1 MTTPKAGGWI
11 AGTAVA
17 ALVIIVA
24 AWFLAISPTLTTASE
39 TRTQVDTQ
47 LSQNSEAQ
55 VKIANLKTQFAKL
68 DATKAELAALQLQ
81 IPTSADL
88 AVYTQQL
95 AAIAAAHSVTV
106 IAITV
111 SPAAPVIPFAPV
123 AAPAATAP
131 AVTASGSATADPA
144 APAPVAHIDI
154 AGFYSLPTTVDVIGT
169 YPNVLAFLQDLQT
182 GTERLF
188 AVSNLAGTSL
198 TKADAN
204 SGTPAIAAGD
214 LEIVVTGALYVF
226 VDTAAKTAA
235 PVVPATPL
243 TLPVPNPA
251 TNPFKP
257 LA

>member
-24 AWFLAISPTLTTASE
+24 AWFLVISPTLTTASE

-123 AAPAATAP
+123 AAPA
-131 AVTASGSATADPA
+131 VTASGSATADPA
-144 APAPVAHIDI
+144 APAPVAHIGI

-182 GTERLF
+182 GTQRLF

>member
-55 VKIANLKTQFAKL
+55 VKIANLKTQFATL
-68 DATKAELAALQLQ
+68 DATKTELAALQLQ

-123 AAPAATAP
+123 DAPAA
-131 AVTASGSATADPA
+131 TASGSATADPA
-144 APAPVAHIDI
+144 APAPVAHIGI

-182 GTERLF
+182 GTQRLF

-226 VDTAAKTAA
+226 VDSAAKTAA

>member
-123 AAPAATAP
+123 AAPAATA
-131 AVTASGSATADPA
+131 SGSATADPA
-144 APAPVAHIDI
+144 APAPVAHIGI

-182 GTERLF
+182 GTQRLF

-204 SGTPAIAAGD
+204 SGRPAIAAGD

>member
-123 AAPAATAP
+123 AAPAATA
-131 AVTASGSATADPA
+131 SGSATADPA
-144 APAPVAHIDI
+144 APAPVAHIGI

-182 GTERLF
+182 GTQRLF

-226 VDTAAKTAA
+226 VDSAAKTAA

-257 LA
+257 LG

>member
-68 DATKAELAALQLQ
+68 DETKAELAALQLQ

-111 SPAAPVIPFAPV
+111 SSAAPVIPFAPV
-123 AAPAATAP
+123 AAPAA
-131 AVTASGSATADPA
+131 TASGSATADPA
-144 APAPVAHIDI
+144 APAPVAHIGI

-182 GTERLF
+182 GTQRLF

-226 VDTAAKTAA
+226 ADSAAKTAA